1 MRTKCDRARIS
12 REKHE
17 VAYCRRLAREF
28 INTVKQHSDY
38 TKQTYASQIRIA
50 KALLKF
56 TKGYTKWKK

>member
-1 MRTKCDRARIS
+1 MKMDRKLIS

-17 VAYCRRLAREF
+17 VAYCRRLARDVWAQEVVDNSHKSKK
-28 INTVKQHSDY
+28 I
-38 TKQTYASQIRIA
+38 IRVA